1 MNLKIKNRRFGSDCT
16 PLCLAMYMDVH
27 KEGTG
32 HLSPFF
38 GGEERVNKLQ
48 RYLTNFLLGQHHP
61 IGICECLDAR
71 VLFIFLR
78 S

>member
-1 MNLKIKNRRFGSDCT
+1 MNLKNRRFGPDCT
-16 PLCLAMYMDVH
+16 PLFMDMYMNVH
-27 KEGTG
+27 KERTG

-38 GGEERVNKLQ
+38 VLGEKREGRRRHLM
-48 RYLTNFLLGQHHP
+48 NFLLGQHHP